1 MGEPAGTD
9 MTSAT
14 VLPPAV
20 DPEPGWSQSLA
31 TGAPG
36 IALLHIERA
45 RSGLGAWSAVQQ
57 WATAA
62 TRHRI
67 SAHHRAS
74 LFTGAPAVAFALH
87 SAGQSAYQPGLEAL
101 DHDIC
106 RVTAQRLAAAH
117 DRIDRC
123 RLPELAEF
131 DVISGLTGIGAYL
144 HHRNTDQE
152 TLRAVLAYLV
162 QLTQPLTFG
171 RQRLPGWWTGNG
183 PQDVPSPEWEGGH
196 SNNGMAHGISVIL
209 GVNPLPAA
217 QREMR
222 SSDT

>member
-1 MGEPAGTD
+1 MHHNRAIGIDPDSERDCRRLARQAARGMGFPAGTE
-9 MTSAT
+9 MMCAAI
-14 VLPPAV
+14 LPPAV

-31 TGAPG
+31 KGAPG

-67 SAHHRAS
+67 SAHHHAS

-87 SAGQSAYQPGLEAL
+87 AAGQPAYQPAL
-101 DHDIC
+101 DTLDNDI
-106 RVTAQRLAAAH
+106 RQITAQRLAAAH

-131 DVISGLTGIGAYL
+131 DLISGLTASARTYSTAT
-144 HHRNTDQE
+144 RS
-152 TLRAVLAYLV
+152 V
-162 QLTQPLTFG
+162 Q
-171 RQRLPGWWTGNG
+171 
-183 PQDVPSPEWEGGH
+183 H
-196 SNNGMAHGISVIL
+196 C
-209 GVNPLPAA
+209 
-217 QREMR
+217 
-222 SSDT
+222 